1 MKRERMSI
9 KINLDS
15 VLASRNVTIR
25 ELSEAIDITPAN
37 ISILKNNRARAI
49 RFMTLDKMCN
59 YLECSP
65 GDIIVHEKDQ
75 ANG

>member
-1 MKRERMSI
+1 MSI

-49 RFMTLDKMCN
+49 QFTTLDKMCN
-59 YLECSP
+59 YLKCSP
-65 GDIIVHEKDQ
+65 GDIIVYEKD
-75 ANG
+75 

>member
-1 MKRERMSI
+1 MSI

-25 ELSEAIDITPAN
+25 ELSEAIDIMPAN

-49 RFMTLDKMCN
+49 RFTTLDKMCN

>member
-1 MKRERMSI
+1 MSI

-49 RFMTLDKMCN
+49 RFTTLDKMCN
-59 YLECSP
+59 YLKCSP
-65 GDIIVHEKDQ
+65 GDIIVYEKDQ

>member
-1 MKRERMSI
+1 MSI

-49 RFMTLDKMCN
+49 RFTTLDKMCN
-59 YLECSP
+59 YLKCSP
-65 GDIIVHEKDQ
+65 GDIIVYEKD
-75 ANG
+75 

>member
-1 MKRERMSI
+1 MSI

-37 ISILKNNRARAI
+37 ISILKNNRARVI
-49 RFMTLDKMCN
+49 RFTTLDKMCN
-59 YLECSP
+59 YLKCSP
-65 GDIIVHEKDQ
+65 GDIIVYEKD
-75 ANG
+75 

>member
-1 MKRERMSI
+1 MSI

-49 RFMTLDKMCN
+49 RFTTLDKMCN

-65 GDIIVHEKDQ
+65 GDIIVYEKD
-75 ANG
+75 

>member
-1 MKRERMSI
+1 MSI

-49 RFMTLDKMCN
+49 RFTTLDKMCN
-59 YLECSP
+59 YLKCSP

>member
-1 MKRERMSI
+1 MSI

-49 RFMTLDKMCN
+49 RFTTLDKMCN

-65 GDIIVHEKDQ
+65 GDIIVYEKDQ
-75 ANG
+75 VNG

>member
-1 MKRERMSI
+1 MSI

-15 VLASRNVTIR
+15 VLASRNVTIC

-49 RFMTLDKMCN
+49 RFTTLDKMCN

>member
-1 MKRERMSI
+1 MSI

-49 RFMTLDKMCN
+49 RFTTLDKMCN

-65 GDIIVHEKDQ
+65 GDIIVYEKDQ